1 MECDMGTIH
10 GLSYLEH
17 LIDEIEGYFE
27 YMREEEMEIS
37 FKTREILTNIVDMLY
52 RETQQMRK
60 TMGLPHL

>member
-1 MECDMGTIH
+1 MGYDMGTIY

-27 YMREEEMEIS
+27 YMREEEMKINS
-37 FKTREILTNIVDMLY
+37 KTREILTNILDMLY